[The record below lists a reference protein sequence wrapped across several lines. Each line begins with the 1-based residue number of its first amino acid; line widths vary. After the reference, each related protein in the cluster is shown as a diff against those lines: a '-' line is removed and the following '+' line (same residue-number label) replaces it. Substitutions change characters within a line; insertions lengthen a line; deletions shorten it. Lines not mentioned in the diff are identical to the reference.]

1 MPQQKSEK
9 CSINGGLAEK
19 FLTVLLARF
28 FHGKNRDK
36 EGIFTIYTLL
46 LNSSAKV

>member
-1 MPQQKSEK
+1 VFYDEK
-9 CSINGGLAEK
+9 LAEK
-19 FLTVLLARF
+19 YLTDLLARF
-28 FHGKNRDK
+28 FPGKNRDK